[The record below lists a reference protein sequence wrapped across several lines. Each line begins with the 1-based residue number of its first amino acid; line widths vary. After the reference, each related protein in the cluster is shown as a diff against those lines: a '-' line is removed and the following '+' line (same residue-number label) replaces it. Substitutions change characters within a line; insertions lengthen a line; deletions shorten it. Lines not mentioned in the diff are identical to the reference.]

1 MQSFITINGTKFPQP
16 RRGLEMLSATI
27 VDSARNANGVVVG
40 QKVGR
45 DQQKLNNLFWGYLT
59 AEQWSAML
67 QIFDKNFFVTVTYP
81 DMVNNRWTTRKMY
94 PGDRTATPYHLDPNT
109 GLPADYINCKVNIID
124 CGEPFQG
131 GVAVKQVS
139 NAYKL
144 SMKSLLR
151 EQSFVEITF
160 SQVDTAAAT
169 DGNWVSNGAQSYSE
183 FDTLDYG
190 YDYQESYAA
199 LELNR
204 WALDGNTVIVPSS
217 GTMYDGFVSSHMSNA
232 EGKFTTPAVLTRAF
246 SNPHTF
252 PGITLTFDTR
262 YQEWPDTVT
271 VDFYLNGTVLE
282 SLTLP
287 VEGTELVINTKVASC
302 DKIVLTM
309 GNIIPYRRPR
319 LQQVLYGVQ
328 KKFGNDDI
336 VSIKE
341 SHDVDPLSRRLP
353 QETMQ
358 FVLLDYEHNYDPDN
372 PKGIYAYLD
381 KKSPISLRYGYM
393 LPTGKV
399 EWLKADKYVLNS
411 KPKAA
416 KNQATFTGT
425 GLVGSMTGTFY
436 KSKLGSKNFYDMAE
450 EVLLDADLTLTAQ
463 GTHPWVIDPTLKQM
477 FTTAALPIDS
487 HMNCLQLIAHACR
500 CRLFTDDDNII
511 HIKPFGV
518 TVVGIY
524 SGVWADNGHLWYSE
538 WDTVDR
544 GNKVGNTY
552 AALELNRWTLDG
564 GDQVIV
570 EDTDPSGR
578 GFISEAMTAADG
590 TYITKPTFTKTFDVS
605 HDLPVLALRFD
616 TPLDEYPTSIQVKYY
631 AGTKLLDTQTV
642 KGITSAEVFVNSE
655 AAIDCTKI
663 EVTMDGGLP
672 YRRMRVSKLYYRET
686 DFTLDFDSI
695 DKDSQSIAK
704 IDQLKAVS
712 VAKYAYTAANDT
724 TKLFEGTTTET
735 QLHVEFSGLAQDV
748 SISVSG
754 GSLVSSNIYAR
765 AADLVLSSGT
775 KTVVVTGKTLSENSV
790 VVSYPVALD
799 GEIDKEENPLITND
813 TMCAALAD
821 QVKKY
826 LQMQNTYQTKY
837 RGNPELEV
845 GDVIGL
851 QTLYTDE
858 MDALILVDEIT
869 FNGSLSGKLKVKG
882 LI

>member
-1 MQSFITINGTKFPQP
+1 M
-16 RRGLEMLSATI
+16 
-27 VDSARNANGVVVG
+27 
-40 QKVGR
+40 
-45 DQQKLNNLFWGYLT
+45 
-59 AEQWSAML
+59 
-67 QIFDKNFFVTVTYP
+67 
-81 DMVNNRWTTRKMY
+81 
-94 PGDRTATPYHLDPNT
+94 
-109 GLPADYINCKVNIID
+109 
-124 CGEPFQG
+124 
-131 GVAVKQVS
+131 KQVS
-139 NAYKL
+139 NAYKA
-144 SMKSLLR
+144 SMKSMLR
-151 EQSFVEITF
+151 NQSFVEIIF

-169 DGNWVSNGAQSYSE
+169 DGDWVSNGAQSYSE

-190 YDYQESYAA
+190 YEYQESYAT

-204 WALDGNTVIVPSS
+204 WALDGNAVIVPL
-217 GTMYDGFVSSHMSNA
+217 TWPKYDGFISSYMSDA
-232 EGKFTTPAVLTRAF
+232 EGKFSTHAILTRDF
-246 SNPHTF
+246 SDTHTF

-262 YQEWPDTVT
+262 CREWSTTVT
-271 VDFYLNGTVLE
+271 VDFYLNGEVLE
-282 SLTLP
+282 SLTVP
-287 VEGTELVINTKVASC
+287 VTGTEVVIDTKVASC
-302 DKIVLTM
+302 DKIVLTL
-309 GNIIPYRRPR
+309 GNTLPYRRPR

-328 KKFGNDDI
+328 KKFGNSDI
-336 VSIKE
+336 VSTKQ

-353 QETMQ
+353 QESMQ

-372 PKGIYAYLD
+372 PQGIYAYLD
-381 KKSPISLRYGYM
+381 KKSPVSIRFGYA
-393 LPTGKV
+393 LPSGKV

-416 KNQATFTGT
+416 RNQATFTGT
-425 GLVGSMTGTFY
+425 GLVGSLTGTFY
-436 KSKLGSKNFYDMAE
+436 KSKLGNKNFYDMAE
-450 EVLLDADLTLTAQ
+450 EVLLDAGLTLTEA
-463 GTHPWVIDPTLKQM
+463 GTNPWVIDESLKQM

-544 GNKVGNTY
+544 GNKAGNTY

-564 GDQVIV
+564 GDQVII

-590 TYITKPTFTKTFDVS
+590 TYTTKPTFTKTFDVS
-605 HDLPVLALRFD
+605 HDLPVLAFRFD
-616 TPLDEYPTSIQVKYY
+616 TPLGEYPTSIQVKYY

-642 KGITSAEVFVNSE
+642 TGITSAEVFVNSTL
-655 AAIDCTKI
+655 AIDCTKI
-663 EVTMDGGLP
+663 EVTMNGGLP
-672 YRRMRVSKLYYRET
+672 YRRMRVGKIYYRET

-695 DKDSQSIAK
+695 SKDSQSISK

-735 QLHVEFSGLAQDV
+735 QLHVEFSGLAQDIQ
-748 SISVSG
+748 ISVSG
-754 GSLVSSNIYAR
+754 GSLVSSNVYAR

-775 KTVVVTGKTLSENSV
+775 KTVVITGKTLSENSV

-821 QVKKY
+821 QVTKY
-826 LQMQNTYQTKY
+826 LQMRNTYQANY

>member
-1 MQSFITINGTKFPQP
+1 M
-16 RRGLEMLSATI
+16 
-27 VDSARNANGVVVG
+27 
-40 QKVGR
+40 
-45 DQQKLNNLFWGYLT
+45 
-59 AEQWSAML
+59 
-67 QIFDKNFFVTVTYP
+67 
-81 DMVNNRWTTRKMY
+81 
-94 PGDRTATPYHLDPNT
+94 
-109 GLPADYINCKVNIID
+109 
-124 CGEPFQG
+124 
-131 GVAVKQVS
+131 KQVS

-309 GNIIPYRRPR
+309 GNTLPYRRPR

-425 GLVGSMTGTFY
+425 GLVGSLTGTFY

-463 GTHPWVIDPTLKQM
+463 GTHPWVIDPALKQM

-590 TYITKPTFTKTFDVS
+590 TYTTKPTFTKTFDVS

-642 KGITSAEVFVNSE
+642 RKFTDGWHTAVCGWASSTIVKRTSHWTLTRLIRTPNPSQRSTSLKRCLSLSMRTRRQMIPPNFSRERPPKLSFMSSSLALHKMFLSLFL
-655 AAIDCTKI
+655 AARWC
-663 EVTMDGGLP
+663 LP
-672 YRRMRVSKLYYRET
+672 T
-686 DFTLDFDSI
+686 FT
-695 DKDSQSIAK
+695 
-704 IDQLKAVS
+704 
-712 VAKYAYTAANDT
+712 
-724 TKLFEGTTTET
+724 
-735 QLHVEFSGLAQDV
+735 
-748 SISVSG
+748 
-754 GSLVSSNIYAR
+754 
-765 AADLVLSSGT
+765 
-775 KTVVVTGKTLSENSV
+775 
-790 VVSYPVALD
+790 
-799 GEIDKEENPLITND
+799 
-813 TMCAALAD
+813 
-821 QVKKY
+821 
-826 LQMQNTYQTKY
+826 
-837 RGNPELEV
+837 PELR
-845 GDVIGL
+845 IWC
-851 QTLYTDE
+851 YPP
-858 MDALILVDEIT
+858 AL
-869 FNGSLSGKLKVKG
+869 KP
-882 LI
+882 

>member
-1 MQSFITINGTKFPQP
+1 M
-16 RRGLEMLSATI
+16 
-27 VDSARNANGVVVG
+27 
-40 QKVGR
+40 
-45 DQQKLNNLFWGYLT
+45 
-59 AEQWSAML
+59 
-67 QIFDKNFFVTVTYP
+67 
-81 DMVNNRWTTRKMY
+81 
-94 PGDRTATPYHLDPNT
+94 
-109 GLPADYINCKVNIID
+109 
-124 CGEPFQG
+124 
-131 GVAVKQVS
+131 KQVS

-309 GNIIPYRRPR
+309 GNTLPYRRPR

-425 GLVGSMTGTFY
+425 GLVGSLTGTFY

-524 SGVWADNGHLWYSE
+524 NGVWADNGHLWYSE

-552 AALELNRWTLDG
+552 ATLELNRWTLDG

-590 TYITKPTFTKTFDVS
+590 TYTTKPTFTKTFDVS

-642 KGITSAEVFVNSE
+642 KGITSAEVFINSE

-775 KTVVVTGKTLSENSV
+775 KTVVITGKTLSENSV

-826 LQMQNTYQTKY
+826 LQMRNTYQTKY